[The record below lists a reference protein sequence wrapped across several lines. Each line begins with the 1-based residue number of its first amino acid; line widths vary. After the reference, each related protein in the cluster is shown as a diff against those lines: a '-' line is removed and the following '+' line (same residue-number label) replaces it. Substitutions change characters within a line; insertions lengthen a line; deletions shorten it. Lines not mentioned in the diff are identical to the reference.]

1 MMVPSSNN
9 NGSGY
14 LDFFDEAAAS
24 QSQQPTVLSANLLG
38 IDESPQLMQ
47 PRQNQQQVINAN
59 HATVSIVTSGAIAPN
74 IAGLGKIAPS
84 SPNMTQ
90 RTNELKSKPKRIY
103 VPAYSCNGG
112 MDTKFNPHPRHAKP
126 SNLHGILSPEEY
138 TREINTLNDK
148 IKKARSTSFDI
159 ALLATGPLMIP
170 LAFWG
175 VRHGKQSRRKRTLIE
190 EHVWDFNQRM
200 AMDKRNIQMIWNR
213 SKVVGGSESYL
224 TIEEIENEM
233 ECEEE
238 GENEMNSFSPTLTP
252 STSVR
257 SGRKKFD

>member
-1 MMVPSSNN
+1 MVPN

-14 LDFFDEAAAS
+14 LDWFDDAAAS
-24 QSQQPTVLSANLLG
+24 QSQQQRHLNNQQPVLSANLLG
-38 IDESPQLMQ
+38 IDESPQLQ
-47 PRQNQQQVINAN
+47 PQQNQQVINTN
-59 HATVSIVTSGAIAPN
+59 HATVSIVTSGAVAPN
-74 IAGLGKIAPS
+74 IVGLGKIT
-84 SPNMTQ
+84 PNMLTQ
-90 RTNELKSKPKRIY
+90 TNKPKTKRIY

-126 SNLHGILSPEEY
+126 SDLHGILTAEEY
-138 TREINTLNDK
+138 AREISTLNDK
-148 IKKARSTSFDI
+148 IKKARSTSVDI
-159 ALLATGPLMIP
+159 ALLALGPLMIP
-170 LAFWG
+170 LALWG
-175 VRHGKQSRRKRTLIE
+175 VRHGKQDKRKRTLIE

-224 TIEEIENEM
+224 TIEEIENDEI
-233 ECEEE
+233 ERED
-238 GENEMNSFSPTLTP
+238 GEKEMNPLSPTLTS

>member
-1 MMVPSSNN
+1 MVPN

-14 LDFFDEAAAS
+14 LLDWFDDAAAS
-24 QSQQPTVLSANLLG
+24 QSQQQRHLNNQQPVLSANLLG
-38 IDESPQLMQ
+38 IDESPQLQ
-47 PRQNQQQVINAN
+47 PQQNQQVINAN
-59 HATVSIVTSGAIAPN
+59 HATVSIVTSGAVAPN
-74 IAGLGKIAPS
+74 IVGLGKIT
-84 SPNMTQ
+84 PNMLTQ
-90 RTNELKSKPKRIY
+90 TNKPKTKRIY

-126 SNLHGILSPEEY
+126 SDLHGILTAEEY
-138 TREINTLNDK
+138 AREISTLNDK
-148 IKKARSTSFDI
+148 IKKARSTSVDI
-159 ALLATGPLMIP
+159 ALLALGPLMIP
-170 LAFWG
+170 LALWG
-175 VRHGKQSRRKRTLIE
+175 VRHGKQDKRKRTLIE

-224 TIEEIENEM
+224 TIEEIENDEI
-233 ECEEE
+233 ERED
-238 GENEMNSFSPTLTP
+238 GEKEMNPLSPTLTS

>member
-1 MMVPSSNN
+1 MVPSSNN

-14 LDFFDEAAAS
+14 LDWFDDAAAS
-24 QSQQPTVLSANLLG
+24 QSQQQPHLNNEQPVLSANLFEMNEL
-38 IDESPQLMQ
+38 P
-47 PRQNQQQVINAN
+47 QQVINAN
-59 HATVSIVTSGAIAPN
+59 HATVSIITSGPVAPH
-74 IAGLGKIAPS
+74 IAGLGKITPS

-90 RTNELKSKPKRIY
+90 TNKPNTKRIY

-126 SNLHGILSPEEY
+126 SNLHGILTAEEY

-148 IKKARSTSFDI
+148 IKKARATSVDI

-170 LAFWG
+170 LVFWG
-175 VRHGKQSRRKRTLIE
+175 VRHGKQIMRKRTLIE

-200 AMDKRNIQMIWNR
+200 AMDKRIIQMIWNR

-224 TIEEIENEM
+224 TIEEIENDKIER
-233 ECEEE
+233 EEE
-238 GENEMNSFSPTLTP
+238 GEEEMNPLSPILTP
-252 STSVR
+252 STLLR
-257 SGRKKFD
+257 SGWKKFD

>member
-1 MMVPSSNN
+1 MVPSSNN

-14 LDFFDEAAAS
+14 LDGFDDAAS
-24 QSQQPTVLSANLLG
+24 QSQQLSANLLG
-38 IDESPQLMQ
+38 IDESPQLQ

-59 HATVSIVTSGAIAPN
+59 HATVSIITSPVAPR
-74 IAGLGKIAPS
+74 IAGLGKITPS
-84 SPNMTQ
+84 SPNMKQ
-90 RTNELKSKPKRIY
+90 PNKPKTKRIY

-126 SNLHGILSPEEY
+126 SNLHGIIKAEEY

-148 IKKARSTSFDI
+148 IKKARSTSVDI
-159 ALLATGPLMIP
+159 ALLATGMLMIP

-175 VRHGKQSRRKRTLIE
+175 VRHGKQARRKRTLIE

-200 AMDKRNIQMIWNR
+200 AMDKRIIQMIWNR

-224 TIEEIENEM
+224 TIEEIENEI
-233 ECEEE
+233 EREEE
-238 GENEMNSFSPTLTP
+238 EEEEMNPLSPTLTP
-252 STSVR
+252 STSIR

>member
-1 MMVPSSNN
+1 MVPN

-14 LDFFDEAAAS
+14 LDWFDDAAAS
-24 QSQQPTVLSANLLG
+24 QSQQQRHLNNQQPVLSANLLG
-38 IDESPQLMQ
+38 IDESPQLQ
-47 PRQNQQQVINAN
+47 PQQNQQVINAN
-59 HATVSIVTSGAIAPN
+59 HATVSIVTSGAVAPN
-74 IAGLGKIAPS
+74 IVGLGKIT
-84 SPNMTQ
+84 PNMLTQ
-90 RTNELKSKPKRIY
+90 TNKPKTKRIY

-126 SNLHGILSPEEY
+126 SDLHGILTAEEY
-138 TREINTLNDK
+138 AREISTLNDK
-148 IKKARSTSFDI
+148 IKKARSTSVDI
-159 ALLATGPLMIP
+159 ALLALGPLMIP
-170 LAFWG
+170 LALWG
-175 VRHGKQSRRKRTLIE
+175 VRHGKQDKRKRTLIE

-224 TIEEIENEM
+224 TIEEIENDEI
-233 ECEEE
+233 ERED
-238 GENEMNSFSPTLTP
+238 GEKEMNPLSPTLTS

>member
-1 MMVPSSNN
+1 MLMDPSN

-14 LDFFDEAAAS
+14 LNWFDDAAAS
-24 QSQQPTVLSANLLG
+24 QSQQQRHLNNQQPVLSANLLG
-38 IDESPQLMQ
+38 IDESPQLQ
-47 PRQNQQQVINAN
+47 PQQNQQVINAN
-59 HATVSIVTSGAIAPN
+59 HATVSIVTSGAVAPN
-74 IAGLGKIAPS
+74 IVGLGKIT
-84 SPNMTQ
+84 PNMLTQ
-90 RTNELKSKPKRIY
+90 TNKPKTKRIY

-126 SNLHGILSPEEY
+126 SDLHGILTAEEY
-138 TREINTLNDK
+138 AREISTLNDK
-148 IKKARSTSFDI
+148 IKKARSTSVDI
-159 ALLATGPLMIP
+159 ALLALGPLMIP
-170 LAFWG
+170 LALWG
-175 VRHGKQSRRKRTLIE
+175 VRHGKQDMRKRTLIE

-233 ECEEE
+233 EREEE
-238 GENEMNSFSPTLTP
+238 GEEEMNPLSPTLTP

>member
-1 MMVPSSNN
+1 MSCLIK
-9 NGSGY
+9 G
-14 LDFFDEAAAS
+14 AATS
-24 QSQQPTVLSANLLG
+24 IVDMLPLLKSQQQPYLNNQQPVVSANLLG
-38 IDESPQLMQ
+38 IDESPQLQ
-47 PRQNQQQVINAN
+47 PRQNQQVINAN
-59 HATVSIVTSGAIAPN
+59 HATVSIVTSGAVAPN
-74 IAGLGKIAPS
+74 IVGLGKITPS
-84 SPNMTQ
+84 SPNMMTP
-90 RTNELKSKPKRIY
+90 TNKPKTKRVY

-126 SNLHGILSPEEY
+126 SDLHGILTAEEY
-138 TREINTLNDK
+138 TREISTLNDK
-148 IKKARSTSFDI
+148 IKKARSTSVDI

-170 LAFWG
+170 LALWG
-175 VRHGKQSRRKRTLIE
+175 VRHGKQAKRKRTLIE

-200 AMDKRNIQMIWNR
+200 TMDRRNIQMIWNR

-233 ECEEE
+233 EREEE
-238 GENEMNSFSPTLTP
+238 GEEEMNPLSPTLTP